1 MSDVRCG
8 YCWEPFP
15 PENYNIEG
23 GTACRRC
30 GQTVQAYL
38 FPARWQSRWGD
49 APERVVTI
57 DEASCYYHAANR
69 AAVICDSCGRF
80 LCTLCDLDIGGR
92 HMCSVCLDA
101 GLAKQEV
108 TAFEKQ
114 RFRYDT
120 AALALAT
127 IPVLLIWIPVITA
140 PIALYLVF
148 KNWSRPVSLVPRSR
162 WRFVVAGGLAAVQ
175 LIGILSLIGFVIW
188 TVARGVPNAR

>member
-1 MSDVRCG
+1 
-8 YCWEPFP
+8 
-15 PENYNIEG
+15 
-23 GTACRRC
+23 
-30 GQTVQAYL
+30 
-38 FPARWQSRWGD
+38 
-49 APERVVTI
+49 
-57 DEASCYYHAANR
+57 
-69 AAVICDSCGRF
+69 
-80 LCTLCDLDIGGR
+80 
-92 HMCSVCLDA
+92 MCSVCLES

-162 WRFVVAGGLAAVQ
+162 WRFVVAGGLAAAQ
-175 LIGILSLIGFVIW
+175 ILGILSLIGFVLW
-188 TVARGVPNAR
+188 TVVRGVPNAR